1 MLNIPLS
8 ASDLNAFFIRY
19 SLQSAG
25 SRFVSSLFDKS
36 PSWRTQERIFLSV
49 TSRSGYEPGRS
60 TSHIVRTVLSIEV
73 SITGV
78 VEKVSKSSSS
88 NTYFLTINDGTG
100 QIPAIAF
107 ESVVIE
113 LENSQTPIDIFKNEK
128 VIITGTITEYNSKLE
143 LIISDGSSIKLAN

>member
-1 MLNIPLS
+1 MEI
-8 ASDLNAFFIRY
+8 SDDKIFKIALVVSLVGILGLIFI
-19 SLQSAG
+19 
-25 SRFVSSLFDKS
+25 S
-36 PSWRTQERIFLSV
+36 PYIEVKEVAISEINKNMI
-49 TSRSGYEPGRS
+49 EE
-60 TSHIVRTVLSIEV
+60 EV